1 MQPLVSIYLPTH
13 NRADLLVRAARSV
26 LAQTYQN
33 FELLIVDDGS
43 TDGTPEIIWH
53 LAKSDRRIRAL
64 RQSEARGAPAARNLA
79 IRESKGHLVT
89 GIDDDDEMMPER
101 LAVLVSAF
109 DEKYSLV
116 CSGFIR
122 KTRASTRTLANSRMT
137 ITLDD
142 QLMRNHVGNA
152 ALTLRTRLL
161 EAGLF
166 DESMPA
172 WQDYDLWTRLIAKF
186 GAALRIPT
194 ADHIVHLDHDSPRIS
209 SRTLLGAD
217 RFLEKHRGLM
227 SDAHLKSQE
236 LEKFMLQGHRMALA
250 DLIRLGIPD
259 NLGRA
264 SRYFVTSNAR
274 WLRKIRAELQ

>member
-1 MQPLVSIYLPTH
+1 MQALVSIYLPTH
-13 NRADLLVRAARSV
+13 NRADLLVRSARSV
-26 LAQTYQN
+26 LAQSYRN
-33 FELLIVDDGS
+33 IELLIVDDGS
-43 TDGTPEIIWH
+43 TDHTTDVIRH
-53 LAKSDRRIRAL
+53 LAESDSRVRTL
-64 RQSEARGAPAARNLA
+64 RQPEARGAPAARNLA
-79 IRESKGHLVT
+79 IREATGRLVT

-101 LAVLVSAF
+101 IATLVSAF
-109 DEKYSLV
+109 DERYSLL

-122 KTRASTRTLANSRMT
+122 KTRAGSRTLANSRMI

-152 ALTLRTRLL
+152 ALSTRDRLL
-161 EAGLF
+161 EVGSF
-166 DESMPA
+166 DETMPA
-172 WQDYDLWTRLIAKF
+172 WQDYDLWTRLIARF

-236 LEKFMLQGHRMALA
+236 LEKFMLQEHRMALA

>member
-64 RQSEARGAPAARNLA
+64 RQSETRGAPAARNLA

-166 DESMPA
+166 DESMTA

-209 SRTLLGAD
+209 RRTLEGAQ
-217 RFLEKHRGLM
+217 RFLTKHASLMSEKHAR
-227 SDAHLKSQE
+227 SQQ
-236 LEKFMLQGHRMALA
+236 LEMFMLEARRMTST
-250 DLIRLGIPD
+250 DLFRLGKYP
-259 NLGRA
+259 NWSRA
-264 SRYFVTSNAR
+264 VRYFVTSNAS
-274 WLRKIRAELQ
+274 WLRDLRDKIS